1 MGFHQTKTPLP
12 SKETVIEVKR
22 QPAEWRT
29 VFLDHICVKCLY
41 IQNSYDL
48 MTKKKKNPNFK
59 MGRRSEQT
67 FFQRRH
73 TEGQQIHVRN
83 ARHL

>member
-12 SKETVIEVKR
+12 SKETVSEVKR

-48 MTKKKKNPNFK
+48 MTKKKKIPILKWAEDLN
-59 MGRRSEQT
+59 
-67 FFQRRH
+67 RH
-73 TEGQQIHVRN
+73 FPKEDIQKAN
-83 ARHL
+83 KFM